1 MDDSIIIIEVLV
13 ASVIIKVID
22 INVSRKR
29 ASSTLLHN
37 QCGFQWTQFVMYDT
51 NNYVIVTLS
60 AY

>member
-13 ASVIIKVID
+13 ASVIIKAID

-37 QCGFQWTQFVMYDT
+37 NFNLNVVFNGHNLSCM
-51 NNYVIVTLS
+51 TLIIMLS
-60 AY
+60 